1 MKKRILAVLMCVSI
15 LCSLCA
21 CGKTEEESAEV
32 LTKEE
37 MLQNATTLNADTLLN
52 EIGGNKAKAQ
62 TYVGNTYCIT
72 GHVLDVESDYCL
84 VLAAD
89 TGDWNNVVHSDD
101 WQGYAELVMFKVYLP
116 TEELAKLDKCENIQF
131 VGEITNTE
139 TFTYAK
145 IEPLGIEVSN
155 AYLVK
160 ENVKYEGK
168 DRLEDYK

>member
-1 MKKRILAVLMCVSI
+1 MKKRILAILICSSVLCG
-15 LCSLCA
+15 LCA
-21 CGKTEEESAEV
+21 CGNKEENIKLS
-32 LTKEE
+32 KEE
-37 MLQNATTLNADTLLN
+37 MLVNATTVNADELLN

-62 TYVGNTYCIT
+62 SYVGSTYCIT
-72 GHVLDVESDYCL
+72 GHVLEIENDYCL
-84 VLAAD
+84 VLGAD

-168 DRLEDYK
+168 DRLEDYKK